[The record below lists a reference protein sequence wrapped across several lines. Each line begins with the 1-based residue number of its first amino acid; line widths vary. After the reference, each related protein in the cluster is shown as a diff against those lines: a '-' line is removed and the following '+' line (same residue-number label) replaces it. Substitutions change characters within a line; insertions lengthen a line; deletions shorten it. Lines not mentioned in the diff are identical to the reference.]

1 MIKILLFGGGET
13 SNSRV
18 KRVETFYVFKNWC
31 KITLV
36 GRKGQKVGQIV
47 IFLAKRLYLKSLNA
61 SNIINIE

>member
-1 MIKILLFGGGET
+1 MIKILLFGGGEIPQIQGL
-13 SNSRV
+13 SV
-18 KRVETFYVFKNWC
+18 LKLFVFKNWC

-36 GRKGQKVGQIV
+36 GRKGQKVEQIV